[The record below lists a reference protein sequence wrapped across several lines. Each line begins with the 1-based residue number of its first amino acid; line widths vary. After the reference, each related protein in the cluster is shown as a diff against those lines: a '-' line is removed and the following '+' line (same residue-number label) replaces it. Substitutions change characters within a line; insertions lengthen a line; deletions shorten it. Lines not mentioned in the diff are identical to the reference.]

1 MISIKYI
8 GLTLKDIIFSIILS
22 ACINGIHLNRNFLFI
37 LLIIFLLLNT
47 TNLMKWK
54 IYHANQRRNIGIW
67 LLFSI
72 ILVISF
78 KYFFVC
84 IIDVGIWI
92 YMLVYDFCIL
102 EINALKYEDEMQFV
116 EKVRIAQ
123 NFNNTVLLDQY
134 AKEKMV
140 RYLQRKN
147 KVSKFLRYFP
157 LIWKTQISIYRL
169 GRTWI
174 IMGMIL
180 FMICLGIC
188 KMPICW
194 TLPFFAT
201 RRNSLYVIVRQYIC
215 RFSIDFTEYGSTV
228 GQYSRKSHRWSI
240 YTYIG
245 KSNCETVYGDTNY
258 NCLWRRNYNGFCCK
272 QRYSA
277 NTVWVYN
284 TYMCDSPEFL
294 ARSDI

>member
-1 MISIKYI
+1 
-8 GLTLKDIIFSIILS
+8 
-22 ACINGIHLNRNFLFI
+22 
-37 LLIIFLLLNT
+37 
-47 TNLMKWK
+47 MKWK

-194 TLPFFAT
+194 TLPFLQQEEI
-201 RRNSLYVIVRQYIC
+201 SLYVIVRQYIC
-215 RFSIDFTEYGSTV
+215 RFSIDFTDVWFNSWTV
-228 GQYSRKSHRWSI
+228 FSKKPQMVYLYLYRKI
-240 YTYIG
+240 
-245 KSNCETVYGDTNY
+245 E
-258 NCLWRRNYNGFCCK
+258 L
-272 QRYSA
+272 
-277 NTVWVYN
+277 
-284 TYMCDSPEFL
+284 
-294 ARSDI
+294 